1 MRRIKMSLNISNEL
15 TQYAE
20 NIVMNIDFNK
30 FTDRQIKN
38 VVKQLRT
45 GCISR
50 GNSMTAH
57 LARWIRKGHDFPHFV
72 YDSYEFK
79 WKNLPNGHPF
89 FDTIKQAASM
99 LKLDPELAEW
109 SMRELN
115 TAIEEAEEQ
124 KPNGSISSYRLRD
137 YKKIVKKAMKIDQ
150 ELPKEVEDFLTGL
163 QNRTLGVV
171 PVSVYDISSYN

>member
-1 MRRIKMSLNISNEL
+1 MSLNIPNEL

-30 FTDRQIKN
+30 FSDRQIKN

-72 YDSYEFK
+72 YDSYEFR
-79 WKNLPNGHPF
+79 WKNIPNGHPF
-89 FDTIKQAASM
+89 FDTLKQSASM
-99 LKLDPELAEW
+99 VKLDPDNSVWYMQALDD
-109 SMRELN
+109 
-115 TAIEEAEEQ
+115 AIKDAEEQ
-124 KPNGSISSYRLRD
+124 KPNGSMSSYRLKD
-137 YKKIVKKAMKIDQ
+137 YKKIVRKAMKLDQ

-163 QNRTLGVV
+163 QNRTLGVL
-171 PVSVYDISSYN
+171 PVSVKEINSYN

>member
-1 MRRIKMSLNISNEL
+1 MALNISNEL

-20 NIVMNIDFNK
+20 SIVMNIDFNK

-57 LARWIRKGHDFPHFV
+57 LARWIRKGHKFPHFV

-79 WKNLPNGHPF
+79 WIDIPNGHAF
-89 FDTIKQAASM
+89 FTTVKEAASM
-99 LKLDPELAEW
+99 LKIDPET
-109 SMRELN
+109 
-115 TAIEEAEEQ
+115 TAWYMTALDEMIKAAEEQ
-124 KPNGSISSYRLRD
+124 KPTGSIGSYRLGN
-137 YKKIVKKAMKIDQ
+137 YKKIVRKTMKLDQ
-150 ELPKEVEDFLTGL
+150 ELPKEVEDFITGL
-163 QNRTLGVV
+163 QNRTIGVA
-171 PVSVYDISSYN
+171 PVNVYEISAYN

>member
-1 MRRIKMSLNISNEL
+1 MSLNISNEL

-20 NIVMNIDFNK
+20 NIVMNINFNK

-57 LARWIRKGHDFPHFV
+57 LSRWIRKGHEFPHFV
-72 YDSYEFK
+72 YDNYEFK
-79 WKNLPNGHPF
+79 WRNLPNGHPF
-89 FDTIKQAASM
+89 FQALKETASM
-99 LKLDPELAEW
+99 AKLSEEKNNWWTESLDE
-109 SMRELN
+109 
-115 TAIEEAEEQ
+115 AIKKAEEQ
-124 KPNGSISSYRLRD
+124 QTNGTISSYRLGEF
-137 YKKIVKKAMKIDQ
+137 KKTLKKAMRIDQ

-163 QNRTLGVV
+163 QNRTLGVL
-171 PVSVYDISSYN
+171 PVNVYDINTYQV

>member
-1 MRRIKMSLNISNEL
+1 MSLNISNEL

-20 NIVMNIDFNK
+20 SVVMNIDFNK

-38 VVKQLRT
+38 IVKQLRT

-79 WKNLPNGHPF
+79 WKDIPNGHPF
-89 FDTIKQAASM
+89 FATIKEAASM
-99 LKLDPELAEW
+99 LKLEPGQAEW
-109 SMRELN
+109 VTRTLN
-115 TAIEEAEEQ
+115 ETLEAAEKQ
-124 KPNGSISSYRLRD
+124 KPNGTISSYRLGE
-137 YKKIVKKAMKIDQ
+137 YKKIVKKAMQIEQ
-150 ELPKEVEDFLTGL
+150 ELPKEVEDFLTGI
-163 QNRTLGVV
+163 QNRTLGVM

>member
-1 MRRIKMSLNISNEL
+1 MRRKEMSLNISNEL
-15 TQYAE
+15 TNYAE
-20 NIVMNIDFNK
+20 SIVMNIDFNK

-72 YDSYEFK
+72 YDSYEFR
-79 WKNLPNGHPF
+79 WRDIPNGHSF
-89 FDTIKQAASM
+89 FTTIKEAASM
-99 LKLDPELAEW
+99 LKLDAEQASW
-109 SMRELN
+109 TMQALDE
-115 TAIEEAEEQ
+115 TIKAAEEQ
-124 KPNGSISSYRLRD
+124 KPNGSMSSYRLKD
-137 YKKIVKKAMKIDQ
+137 YKKIVKKAMKVDQ

-171 PVSVYDISSYN
+171 PVKVYEILSYN

>member
-1 MRRIKMSLNISNEL
+1 MSLNISNEL

-20 NIVMNIDFNK
+20 TIVMNIDFNK

-72 YDSYEFK
+72 YDNYEFR
-79 WKNLPNGHPF
+79 WKNIPFGHPF
-89 FDTIKQAASM
+89 FNTLKQSASM
-99 LKLDPELAEW
+99 LKIDPDTSTWYMQALED
-109 SMRELN
+109 MI
-115 TAIEEAEEQ
+115 TAADEQ
-124 KPNGSISSYRLRD
+124 KPNGSVSSYRLKD
-137 YKKIVKKAMKIDQ
+137 YKKIIKKSMKVEQ
-150 ELPKEVEDFLTGL
+150 ELPQEVEDFLTGL
-163 QNRTLGVV
+163 QSRTLGVV
-171 PVSVYDISSYN
+171 PVKVYDIMGYN

>member
-1 MRRIKMSLNISNEL
+1 MSLNISNEL

-20 NIVMNIDFNK
+20 NIVMNIDFNR

-57 LARWIRKGHDFPHFV
+57 LARWIRKGHNFPHFI
-72 YDSYEFK
+72 YDNYEFR
-79 WKNLPNGHPF
+79 WKNIPNGHPF
-89 FDTIKQAASM
+89 FTTIKQAASM
-99 LKLDPELAEW
+99 VKLEEDSKWALQALDDTIQTAEQ
-109 SMRELN
+109 
-115 TAIEEAEEQ
+115 Q
-124 KPNGSISSYRLRD
+124 KPNGSISSYRLGA
-137 YKKIVKKAMKIDQ
+137 YKKLVKKSMKIEQ

-171 PVSVYDISSYN
+171 PVEVDAINTYRV

>member
-1 MRRIKMSLNISNEL
+1 MSLNISNEL

-72 YDSYEFK
+72 YDNYEFR
-79 WKNLPNGHPF
+79 WKNLPNGHAF

-99 LKLDPELAEW
+99 LKIDPDTSDWYMQSLDE
-109 SMRELN
+109 
-115 TAIEEAEEQ
+115 AIQAADEQ
-124 KPNGSISSYRLRD
+124 KPNGSMSSYRLKD
-137 YKKIVKKAMKIDQ
+137 YKKIVRKAMKIEQ

-163 QNRTLGVV
+163 QNRTLGVL
-171 PVSVYDISSYN
+171 PVSVKEINTFN

>member
-1 MRRIKMSLNISNEL
+1 MSLNISNEL

-20 NIVMNIDFNK
+20 TIVMNIDFNK

-72 YDSYEFK
+72 YDNYEFR
-79 WKNLPNGHPF
+79 WKNIPFGHPF

-99 LKLDPELAEW
+99 LKIDPDTSTWYMQALEDMIK
-109 SMRELN
+109 S
-115 TAIEEAEEQ
+115 AEEQ
-124 KPNGSISSYRLRD
+124 KPNGSISSYRLKD
-137 YKKIVKKAMKIDQ
+137 YKKIVRKSMKIEQ
-150 ELPKEVEDFLTGL
+150 ELPQEVEDFLTGL
-163 QNRTLGVV
+163 QSRTLGVV
-171 PVSVYDISSYN
+171 PVKVYDIMGYN

>member
-1 MRRIKMSLNISNEL
+1 MALNISNEL

-20 NIVMNIDFNK
+20 SIVMNIDFNK

-57 LARWIRKGHDFPHFV
+57 LARWIRKGHEFPHFV
-72 YDSYEFK
+72 YDSYEFN
-79 WKNLPNGHPF
+79 WTDIPNGHAF

-99 LKLDPELAEW
+99 LKIDPE
-109 SMRELN
+109 
-115 TAIEEAEEQ
+115 TADWYMTALDEIIKTAEEQ
-124 KPNGSISSYRLRD
+124 KSNGSIGSYRLGD
-137 YKKIVKKAMKIDQ
+137 YKKIVRKAMKIDQ
-150 ELPKEVEDFLTGL
+150 KLPKEVEDFITGL
-163 QNRTLGVV
+163 QNRTLGVA
-171 PVSVYDISSYN
+171 PVNVYEISAYN

>member
-1 MRRIKMSLNISNEL
+1 MSLNISNEL

-20 NIVMNIDFNK
+20 TIVMNIDFNK

-72 YDSYEFK
+72 YDNYEFR
-79 WKNLPNGHPF
+79 WKNIPFGHPF

-99 LKLDPELAEW
+99 LKIDPDTSTWYMQALEDMIK
-109 SMRELN
+109 S
-115 TAIEEAEEQ
+115 AEEQ
-124 KPNGSISSYRLRD
+124 KPNGSISSYRLKD
-137 YKKIVKKAMKIDQ
+137 YKKIVRKSMKIEQ
-150 ELPKEVEDFLTGL
+150 ELPQEVEDFLTGL
-163 QNRTLGVV
+163 QNKTLGVV
-171 PVSVYDISSYN
+171 PVKVYDIMGYN